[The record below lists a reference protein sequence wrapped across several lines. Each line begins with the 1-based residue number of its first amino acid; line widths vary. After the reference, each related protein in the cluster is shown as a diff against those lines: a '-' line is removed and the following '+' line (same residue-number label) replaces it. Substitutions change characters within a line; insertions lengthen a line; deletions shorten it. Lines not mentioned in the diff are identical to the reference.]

1 MSVRLKDIA
10 DRCGVSATL
19 VSAVLN
25 RRHGRIGCSAALRSK
40 ILDVASSMDYHPN
53 RLARSMVSRRSP
65 MVGVMLNIS
74 SVEFDSGYHDYF
86 NRVFPALTFQLNER
100 NLEVLFVPFHDE
112 QGQLDRFTRL
122 YREGLIGGVITNLI
136 PRRYQQIAK
145 CLTES
150 NLPYMI
156 LGYPHGFD
164 CHCVFSIDRYEWL
177 PEFQKKHPFRRSFL
191 LISHRGELQ
200 LLEMPFPEGYFW
212 LAESLPLNDELLL
225 DADNLIVCSGAS
237 LYRRLTTL
245 PRNAVIIEE
254 KGQRQQLPDNVPA
267 VIVDG
272 SRRNEIVSLAARNL
286 ADWMLNDKEPEQRK
300 NQIFSNYRNFEFCF

>member
-10 DRCGVSATL
+10 AHCGVSATL

-25 RRHGRIGCSAALRSK
+25 RRQGRIGCSAALRSR
-40 ILDVASSMDYHPN
+40 ILDVASRLDYHPN

-65 MVGVMLNIS
+65 MVGVMLNIT
-74 SVEFDSGYHDYF
+74 SVELDSGYHNYF

-112 QGQLDRFTRL
+112 QGQLARLTRL

-145 CLTES
+145 RLTEL

-156 LGYPHGFD
+156 LGYPQGFD

-177 PEFQKKHPFRRSFL
+177 PEFQKKHSFRRSFL
-191 LISHRGELQ
+191 LIPHRGKSQ
-200 LLEMPFPEGYFW
+200 LLEMPFPDDYYW
-212 LAESLPLNDELLL
+212 LAEPLALTDELLL
-225 DADNLIVCSGAS
+225 DADNLIICSGAS
-237 LYRRLTTL
+237 LYNRLPL
-245 PRNAVIIEE
+245 PPRNAVIIEE
-254 KGQRQQLPDNVPA
+254 ERLSHQLPDNVPA
-267 VIVDG
+267 VIVSEG
-272 SRRNEIVSLAARNL
+272 RRNEIVSLAARNL
-286 ADWMLNDKEPEQRK
+286 ADWMQNDKEPEQRK
-300 NQIFSNYRNFEFCF
+300 NQIFSNRLDLELRF